1 MILKNSDIHVISGEL
16 GVGKFKSAYHE
27 NDKSGYLKV
36 KDRVLVQ
43 RDLISY
49 GPTPHCASLKAWD
62 RARTDYYRQILKASD
77 LYIHNLPADLLYNAH
92 RLKDFESIYVWAGI
106 GLEDQL
112 LILFVVYLVDLV
124 GGNPENIKL
133 VQYETFPGTKLKRP
147 VYSIGWLSPDQIRAH
162 PEPVPL
168 TQAHIEDCRAGW
180 AALTSN
186 SPGPLLQFLASRRP
200 ESPYLTAA
208 LHYLLRRYP
217 RIESGLD
224 YWDSRILIHVGK
236 RSRLM
241 VKIMQ
246 SVWGKEIEADTVPDF
261 LLLYKIHYL
270 AGSELPEPLF
280 KLSGPQ
286 TSYRDTKVALTKFG
300 LAVQQGE
307 ASFYPANP
315 IDTWAGGVHVS
326 SATGNLWFYQDGE
339 LIKKTVES

>member
-1 MILKNSDIHVISGEL
+1 MILKDTDIHVISGEL

-27 NDKSGYLKV
+27 NDKSRYLKV

-43 RDLISY
+43 RDILSY
-49 GPTPHCASLKAWD
+49 GPTPHCASLQAWD
-62 RARTDYYRQILKASD
+62 RARTDYYRQVLKASD

-133 VQYETFPGTKLKRP
+133 IQYETFPGTQLKTP
-147 VYSIGWLSPDQIRAH
+147 VYAIGWLSPDQIRAH

-168 TQAHIEDCRAGW
+168 TPAHIEACRAGW
-180 AALTSN
+180 AAVTSN
-186 SPGPLLQFLASRRP
+186 RPGPLLQFLAARRP
-200 ESPYLTAA
+200 ESPHLTAA
-208 LHYLLRRYP
+208 LRYLLRRYP

-224 YWDSRILIHVGK
+224 HWDSRILIHVGK

-246 SVWGKEIEADTVPDF
+246 RVWGIEIEADMVPDF
-261 LLLYKIHYL
+261 LLRYKIHYL

-300 LAVQQGE
+300 LAVQHGE

-315 IDTWAGGVHVS
+315 IDTWAGGVHIS

-339 LIKKTVES
+339 LIEKTAES